1 MSLNGRT
8 NTTIQH
14 KKCLDMLCSNQRLLL
29 RVLFYYTQHMYI
41 YIHTQNNSPLFRKRK
56 ENYGKERVTPEFG
69 GY

>member
-1 MSLNGRT
+1 
-8 NTTIQH
+8 
-14 KKCLDMLCSNQRLLL
+14 
-29 RVLFYYTQHMYI
+29 MYI